1 MPMPSSVQPGSR
13 LGARATAVL
22 AATLL
27 VGACGGGNDKE
38 APAVTPGNVT
48 LTPAQR
54 QHIHLYTVTPGNF
67 RRTVDANG
75 AVDFDA
81 DQSVSVLAPFSG
93 PVAKLLV
100 EQGDQ
105 VKAGDALAVID
116 SPDFAEAIS
125 TYRKTISTAKTNRHL
140 ADIDQDLLAHNGIS
154 EREAAQ
160 AQTDAV
166 SAEADREAALQALV
180 ALQVNPQAIKDI
192 REGRPLT
199 HAPAIIRSPV
209 GGTVVER
216 LVTPGQLLQ
225 AGTTACFTVANLSRV
240 WVMAQLFGADPTRVS
255 VGDPVQILTGVDG
268 ASLPGTIDKISDLV
282 DPDTRAVAVRV
293 LADNPGHVLRKDMY
307 VRTLIQAREET
318 HALLVPV
325 SAVLHDDEN
334 LPFVYRLATDGS
346 FARAHVTVGY
356 RGDERY
362 EISEGLKAG
371 DQVVVDGSIFMQF
384 MQSQ

>member
-1 MPMPSSVQPGSR
+1 MPSRVRPRGR
-13 LGARATAVL
+13 HGAGPL
-22 AATLL
+22 AASLAAAILL
-27 VGACGGGNDKE
+27 VACGGRNDKE
-38 APAVTPGNVT
+38 AAAVTPGNVT
-48 LTPAQR
+48 LSAEQR
-54 QHIHLYTVTPGNF
+54 QHIHLYTVTPGKF

-116 SPDFAEAIS
+116 SADFAEAIS
-125 TYRKTISTAKTNRHL
+125 TYRKAISSAKTNRRL

-192 REGRPLT
+192 QESRPLT

-209 GGTVVER
+209 AGTVVER

-268 ASLPGTIDKISDLV
+268 ASLPGKVDKISDLV

-318 HALLVPV
+318 NALLVPV

-334 LPFVYRLATDGS
+334 LPFVYRLAPDGS
-346 FARAHVTVGY
+346 FARARVTVGY
-356 RGDERY
+356 RGNELY
-362 EISEGLKAG
+362 EISEGLKPG